1 MAEVKTINDTPSEYR
16 VSVEV
21 TTSEYEKQFD
31 DELSKIARTVKLD
44 GFRQGKVPHSVIK
57 KKVESQCHQKSISNL
72 IDFHSHKISIE
83 KKLDLVDTP
92 SAKLLDT
99 PSKEKNLSFEVT
111 YNIMPDIDLAS
122 IKNINLEVPSVD
134 INDTDIDRVI
144 DNIRKQNSE
153 WSDSNKGAVDGNK
166 IVVDYEGKI
175 NGEDFKNNK
184 QDDFTFIINDIIK
197 GDPATVSLFKEF
209 SLKCIGKSVNDTVEV
224 VNKMPDDFND
234 EELAGKTVTYSIKI
248 KKILIGKLPALDK
261 DFFSNLGISTED
273 VSVFRDS
280 VKTHMNFELKDKL
293 VSKKYSLVNEQLLDA
308 FEFDLPKPLV
318 NKHEA
323 ELKQQYASFK
333 QSNDDVDEKINDI
346 AKKRVKLNIIYIK
359 LAKEIQTN
367 ISDQEAIDFCNDQSP
382 AFRQFYGEKLKKD
395 KSTTLLDVK
404 NKMVENRIVDYV
416 IEKSKVNRLDMSF
429 SEIMDD

>member
-57 KKVESQCHQKSISNL
+57 KKFESQCHQKSISNL

-83 KKLDLVDTP
+83 KKLDLIDTP
-92 SAKLLDT
+92 SAKLLDA

-111 YNIMPDIDLAS
+111 YNIMPDIDLAL
-122 IKNINLEVPSVD
+122 IKNINLDVPSVE
-134 INDTDIDRVI
+134 INDADIDRVI

-153 WSDSNKGAVDGNK
+153 WSDSNKSAVDGNK
-166 IVVDYEGKI
+166 IVIDYEGKI
-175 NGEDFKNNK
+175 NGKDFKNSK
-184 QDDFTFIINDIIK
+184 QNDFTFIINDIIK

-209 SLKCIGKSVNDTVEV
+209 SLKCIGKSVDDTVEV
-224 VNKMPDDFND
+224 VNKIPDDFND
-234 EELAGKTVTYSIKI
+234 EELAGKTIIYSIKI

-273 VSVFRDS
+273 LSVFRDS
-280 VKTHMNFELKDKL
+280 VKTHMNFELNDKL
-293 VSKKYSLVNEQLLDA
+293 VSEKYSLVNEQLINA
-308 FEFDLPKPLV
+308 FKFDLPNPLV
-318 NKHEA
+318 TKHEA

-333 QSNDDVDEKINDI
+333 QSNDDVDEKIKDI

-367 ISDQEAIDFCNDQSP
+367 ISDQDAIDFCNDQSP

-416 IEKSKVNRLDMSF
+416 IEKSQVNRLDMSF

>member
-1 MAEVKTINDTPSEYR
+1 MAEVKTIKDSTSEYT

-21 TTSEYEKQFD
+21 TAGEYEKQFD
-31 DELSKIARTVKLD
+31 DELSKIAKTVKLD

-57 KKVESQCHQKSISNL
+57 KKFESQCHQKSISYL
-72 IDFHSHKISIE
+72 IDYHSNKISSE
-83 KKLDLVDTP
+83 KKFDLVDSP

-111 YNIMPDIDLAS
+111 YNIMPDIDIAL
-122 IKNINLEVPSVD
+122 IDKINLEVPSVE
-134 INDTDIDRVI
+134 INDKDIDKVI

-153 WSDSNKGAVDGNK
+153 WSDSSKEAADGNK

-175 NGEDFKNNK
+175 NSKDFKNNK
-184 QDDFTFIINDIIK
+184 QSDFSFVINDTIK
-197 GDPATVSLFKEF
+197 GDSATVSLFKEF
-209 SLKCIGKSVNDTVEV
+209 SKECIGKKVNDTVEV
-224 VNKMPDDFND
+224 THKMPNDFPD
-234 EELAGKTVTYSIKI
+234 KELAGNTVIYSIKI

-273 VSVFRDS
+273 ESVFRDS

-293 VSKKYSLVNEQLLDA
+293 VSKKYSLVNEKLIDA
-308 FEFDLPKPLV
+308 FEFDLPNSLV
-318 NKHEA
+318 AKHEA

-333 QSNDDVDEKINDI
+333 QANDDVDDKIKDI
-346 AKKRVKLNIIYIK
+346 AIKRVKLNIIYIK
-359 LAKEIQTN
+359 LAKEIKTS

-404 NKMVENRIVDYV
+404 NKMVENGIVESV
-416 IEKSKVNRLDMSF
+416 INKSNVKTLSMSF

>member
-1 MAEVKTINDTPSEYR
+1 MAEVKTIKDSTSEYT

-21 TTSEYEKQFD
+21 TAGEYEKQFD
-31 DELSKIARTVKLD
+31 DELSKIAKTVKLD

-57 KKVESQCHQKSISNL
+57 KKFESQCHQKSISYL
-72 IDFHSHKISIE
+72 IDYHSNKISSE
-83 KKLDLVDTP
+83 KKFDLVDSP

-111 YNIMPDIDLAS
+111 YNIMPDIDIAL
-122 IKNINLEVPSVD
+122 IDKINLEVPSVE
-134 INDTDIDRVI
+134 INDKDIDKVI

-153 WSDSNKGAVDGNK
+153 WSDSSKEAADGNK

-175 NGEDFKNNK
+175 NSKDFKNNK
-184 QDDFTFIINDIIK
+184 QSDFSFVINDTIK
-197 GDPATVSLFKEF
+197 GDSATVSLFKEF
-209 SLKCIGKSVNDTVEV
+209 SKECIGKKVNDTVEV
-224 VNKMPDDFND
+224 THKMPNDFPD
-234 EELAGKTVTYSIKI
+234 KELAGNTVIYSIKI

-273 VSVFRDS
+273 ESVFRDS

-293 VSKKYSLVNEQLLDA
+293 VSKKYSIVNEKLIDA
-308 FEFDLPKPLV
+308 FEFDLPNSLV
-318 NKHEA
+318 AKHEA

-333 QSNDDVDEKINDI
+333 QANDDVDDKIKDI
-346 AKKRVKLNIIYIK
+346 AIKRVKLNIIYIK
-359 LAKEIQTN
+359 LAKEIKTS

-382 AFRQFYGEKLKKD
+382 AFKQFYGEKLKKD

-404 NKMVENRIVDYV
+404 NKMVENGIVEYV
-416 IEKSKVNRLDMSF
+416 INKSNVKTLSMSF

>member
-1 MAEVKTINDTPSEYR
+1 MAEVKTIKDSTSEYT

-21 TTSEYEKQFD
+21 TAGEYEKQFD
-31 DELSKIARTVKLD
+31 DELSKIAKTVKLD

-57 KKVESQCHQKSISNL
+57 KKFESQCHQKSISYL
-72 IDFHSHKISIE
+72 IDYHSNKISSE
-83 KKLDLVDTP
+83 KKFDLVDSP

-111 YNIMPDIDLAS
+111 YNIMPDIDIAL
-122 IKNINLEVPSVD
+122 IDKINLEIPSVE
-134 INDTDIDRVI
+134 INDKDIDKVI

-153 WSDSNKGAVDGNK
+153 WSDSNKESADGNK

-175 NGEDFKNNK
+175 NSKDFKNNK
-184 QDDFTFIINDIIK
+184 QSDFSFVINDTIK
-197 GDPATVSLFKEF
+197 GDSATVSLFKEF
-209 SLKCIGKSVNDTVEV
+209 SKECIGKKVNDTVEV
-224 VNKMPDDFND
+224 THKMPNDFPD
-234 EELAGKTVTYSIKI
+234 KELAGNTVIYSIKI

-273 VSVFRDS
+273 ESVFRDS

-293 VSKKYSLVNEQLLDA
+293 VSKKYSLVNEKLIDA
-308 FEFDLPKPLV
+308 FEFDLPNSLV
-318 NKHEA
+318 AKHEA

-333 QSNDDVDEKINDI
+333 QANDDVDDKIKDI
-346 AKKRVKLNIIYIK
+346 AIKRVKLNIIYIK
-359 LAKEIQTN
+359 LAKEIKTS

-404 NKMVENRIVDYV
+404 NKMVENGIVEYV
-416 IEKSKVNRLDMSF
+416 INKSNVKTLSMSF

>member
-1 MAEVKTINDTPSEYR
+1 MAEVKTIKDSTSEYK

-21 TTSEYEKQFD
+21 TASEYEKQFD
-31 DELSKIARTVKLD
+31 DELSKIARTIKLD

-57 KKVESQCHQKSISNL
+57 KKFESQCHQKSISYL
-72 IDFHSHKISIE
+72 IDYHSHKISSE
-83 KKLDLVDTP
+83 KKFDLVDSP
-92 SAKLLDT
+92 AAKLLDA

-111 YNIMPDIDLAS
+111 YNIMPDIDLS
-122 IKNINLEVPSVD
+122 LINRISLEVPSVAID
-134 INDTDIDRVI
+134 DKDIDKVI
-144 DNIRKQNSE
+144 NNIRKQNTE
-153 WSDSNKGAVDGNK
+153 WSDSSKEAVDGNK

-175 NGEDFKNNK
+175 NGKDFKNNK
-184 QDDFTFIINDIIK
+184 QSDFSFVINDTIK

-209 SLKCIGKSVNDTVEV
+209 SLKCNGKNVNDIVEV
-224 VNKMPDDFND
+224 TNKMPNDFPD
-234 EELAGKTVTYSIKI
+234 KELAGKTVIYSIKI
-248 KKILIGKLPALDK
+248 KKILIGKLPALEK

-273 VSVFRDS
+273 ESVFRDS

-293 VSKKYSLVNEQLLDA
+293 VSKKYSIVNEKLIDA
-308 FEFDLPKPLV
+308 FEFDLPNSLV

-333 QSNDDVDEKINDI
+333 QANDDVDEKIRDVAI
-346 AKKRVKLNIIYIK
+346 KRVKLNIIYIK
-359 LAKEIQTN
+359 LAKEIKTD

-404 NKMVENRIVDYV
+404 NKMVENSIVEYV
-416 IEKSKVNRLDMSF
+416 IEKSNIKTLNISF
-429 SEIMDD
+429 SEMMDD

>member
-1 MAEVKTINDTPSEYR
+1 MTEVKTIKDSTSEYT

-21 TTSEYEKQFD
+21 TASEYEKQFD
-31 DELSKIARTVKLD
+31 DELSKIARSVKLD

-57 KKVESQCHQKSISNL
+57 KKFESQCHQKSISYL
-72 IDFHSHKISIE
+72 IDYHSNKISSE
-83 KKLDLVDTP
+83 KKFDLVDSP

-99 PSKEKNLSFEVT
+99 PSKDKNLLFEVT
-111 YNIMPDIDLAS
+111 YNIMPDIDLT
-122 IKNINLEVPSVD
+122 IIDKINLEVPSVD
-134 INDTDIDRVI
+134 INDKDIDKVI

-153 WSDSNKGAVDGNK
+153 WSESIEEAADGNK

-175 NGEDFKNNK
+175 NGKDFKNNK
-184 QDDFTFIINDIIK
+184 QSDFSFVINDTIK

-209 SLKCIGKSVNDTVEV
+209 SLKCIGKNVNDTVEV
-224 VNKMPDDFND
+224 ANKMPNDFPD
-234 EELAGKTVTYSIKI
+234 KELAGKTVIYSIKI

-273 VSVFRDS
+273 ESVFRDS
-280 VKTHMNFELKDKL
+280 VKTHMNFELRDKL
-293 VSKKYSLVNEQLLDA
+293 VSKKYSHVNEKLVNA
-308 FEFDLPKPLV
+308 FEFDLPNSLV
-318 NKHEA
+318 NKHET

-333 QSNDDVDEKINDI
+333 QANDDVDEKIKDI
-346 AKKRVKLNIIYIK
+346 AIKRVKLNIIYIK
-359 LAKEIQTN
+359 LAKEIKTN

-395 KSTTLLDVK
+395 KSATLLDVK
-404 NKMVENRIVDYV
+404 NKMIENSIVEYV
-416 IEKSKVNRLDMSF
+416 IEKSNVKTLNMSF

>member
-1 MAEVKTINDTPSEYR
+1 MAEVKTIKDSTSEYT

-57 KKVESQCHQKSISNL
+57 KKFESQCHQKSISNL

-293 VSKKYSLVNEQLLDA
+293 VSKKYSLVNEQLLNA

>member
-1 MAEVKTINDTPSEYR
+1 MAEVKTIKDSTSEYT

-21 TTSEYEKQFD
+21 TAGEYEKQFD
-31 DELSKIARTVKLD
+31 DELSKIAKTVKLD

-57 KKVESQCHQKSISNL
+57 KKFESQCHQKSISYL
-72 IDFHSHKISIE
+72 IDYHSNKISSE
-83 KKLDLVDTP
+83 KKFDLVDSP

-111 YNIMPDIDLAS
+111 YNIMPDIDIAL
-122 IKNINLEVPSVD
+122 IDKINLEVPSVE
-134 INDTDIDRVI
+134 INDKDIDKVI

-153 WSDSNKGAVDGNK
+153 WSDSSKEAADGNK

-175 NGEDFKNNK
+175 NSKDFKNNK
-184 QDDFTFIINDIIK
+184 QSDFSFVINDTIK
-197 GDPATVSLFKEF
+197 GDSATVSLFKEF
-209 SLKCIGKSVNDTVEV
+209 SKECIGKKVNDTVEV
-224 VNKMPDDFND
+224 THKMPNDFPD
-234 EELAGKTVTYSIKI
+234 KELAGNTVIYSIKI

-273 VSVFRDS
+273 ESVFRDS

-293 VSKKYSLVNEQLLDA
+293 VSKKYSLVNEKLIDA
-308 FEFDLPKPLV
+308 FEFDLPNSLV
-318 NKHEA
+318 AKHEA

-333 QSNDDVDEKINDI
+333 QANDDVDDKIKDI
-346 AKKRVKLNIIYIK
+346 AVKRVKLNIIYIK
-359 LAKEIQTN
+359 LAKKIKTS

-404 NKMVENRIVDYV
+404 NKMVENGIVEYV
-416 IEKSKVNRLDMSF
+416 INKSNVKTLSMSF

>member
-1 MAEVKTINDTPSEYR
+1 MAEVKTIKDSTSEYT

-21 TTSEYEKQFD
+21 TAGEYEKQFD
-31 DELSKIARTVKLD
+31 DELSKIAKTVKLD

-57 KKVESQCHQKSISNL
+57 KKFESQCHQKSISYL
-72 IDFHSHKISIE
+72 IDYHSNKISSE
-83 KKLDLVDTP
+83 KKFDLVDSP

-111 YNIMPDIDLAS
+111 YNIMPDIDIAL
-122 IKNINLEVPSVD
+122 IDKINLEVPSVE
-134 INDTDIDRVI
+134 INDKDIDKVI

-153 WSDSNKGAVDGNK
+153 WSDSSKESADGNK

-175 NGEDFKNNK
+175 NSKDFKNNK
-184 QDDFTFIINDIIK
+184 QSDFSFVINDTIK
-197 GDPATVSLFKEF
+197 GDSATVSLFKEF
-209 SLKCIGKSVNDTVEV
+209 SKECIGKKVNDTVEV
-224 VNKMPDDFND
+224 THKMPNDFPD
-234 EELAGKTVTYSIKI
+234 KELAGNTVIYSIKI

-273 VSVFRDS
+273 ESVFRDS

-293 VSKKYSLVNEQLLDA
+293 VSKKYSLVNEKLIDA
-308 FEFDLPKPLV
+308 FEFDLPNSLV
-318 NKHEA
+318 AKHEA

-333 QSNDDVDEKINDI
+333 QANDDVDDKIKDI
-346 AKKRVKLNIIYIK
+346 AIKRVKLNIIYIK
-359 LAKEIQTN
+359 LAKEIKTS

-382 AFRQFYGEKLKKD
+382 AFKQFYGEKLKKD

-404 NKMVENRIVDYV
+404 NKMVENGIVEYV
-416 IEKSKVNRLDMSF
+416 INKSNVKTLSMSF

>member
-57 KKVESQCHQKSISNL
+57 KKFESQCHQKSISNL

-153 WSDSNKGAVDGNK
+153 WSDSNKGAVAGNK

-429 SEIMDD
+429 SEMMDD